1 MELSKKTNQ
10 SGIVGVVGPLMGVA
24 VDVVD
29 VAPGWGCRAQI
40 SGHDQNL
47 LRFWQMIKLV
57 NPTETYNTTLLK
69 LSKDTTKSSNS
80 LPTLPLGREAGW
92 TK

>member
-1 MELSKKTNQ
+1 MLCFILAVTSDSCPSIGAIKSNQGISFLVLQEILGIVKKTNQ

-29 VAPGWGCRAQI
+29 VAPGRGGRAQS

-47 LRFWQMIKLV
+47 WCLQDVGK
-57 NPTETYNTTLLK
+57 
-69 LSKDTTKSSNS
+69 
-80 LPTLPLGREAGW
+80 
-92 TK
+92 

>member
-57 NPTETYNTTLLK
+57 NATETYNTTLLK
-69 LSKDTTKSSNS
+69 LSKDTTNSSNS

-92 TK
+92 T